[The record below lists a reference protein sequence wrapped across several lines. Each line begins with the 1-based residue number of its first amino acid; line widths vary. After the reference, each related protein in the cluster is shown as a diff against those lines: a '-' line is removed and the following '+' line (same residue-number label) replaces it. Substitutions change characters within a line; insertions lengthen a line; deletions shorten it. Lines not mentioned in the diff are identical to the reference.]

1 MKKIIST
8 LLVAGCCLTSL
19 MAQDV
24 VVKGPNEKLQLVVF
38 TSPAE
43 KPSYSITYNGKT
55 MLEKSPLGM
64 NTNIG
69 DFAKGMKLTGHTVTP
84 IDTVY
89 HQDRIKTS
97 QVHYQAN
104 ELNCHFENPK
114 GQKIDVVFRV
124 SNNDVAFRYTLPR
137 QDGKGSVTVT
147 AEETG
152 FRFPQQTTTFLC
164 PQSDAMIGWKRTK
177 PSYEEEYKA
186 DAPMSDRSQYG
197 HGYTFPCLFRIGD
210 DGWVLVSET
219 GVDSRYCGSRLS
231 DVSEGNLYTI
241 AFPMAEENNGNG
253 TVAPAFALPGATPWR
268 TITKYDYRFGRGTWS
283 WILWQDGSIN
293 YDDQVRYI
301 DFAAAMGYEYALID
315 NCWDTNIGRDRMKSL
330 VEYAR
335 SKGVELFLWYSS
347 SGYWNDIEQGPVN
360 HMDNAIIRKREM
372 KWLQSLGVKGIKVD
386 FFGGD
391 KQETM
396 RLYEDILSDADDHG
410 LMVIFHGCTI
420 PRGWERMYP
429 NYVGSEAV
437 LASENMVFNQ
447 HFCDKEAFNACLHP
461 FIRNAVGSMEFG
473 GCFLNKRLNR
483 NNDGGTTRRTTDIF
497 QLATTVLFQN
507 PVQNF
512 ALAPNNLKD
521 VSPVCMDY
529 MKTIPTTWDETCFI
543 DGYPGK
549 YVVLARRHN
558 DTWYLAAVN
567 AGKETLKLK
576 LDLEMFAGKTVT
588 LYKDDKKGEPQ
599 LVPLKVKENGKVQ
612 LEILPQGGADR
623 INIYSIIY
631 VALFML
637 HKLYYE

>member
-1 MKKIIST
+1 MKKIISA
-8 LLVAGCCLTSL
+8 LLAGCCLTSL

-24 VVKGPNEKLQLVVF
+24 VVKGPDEKLQLVVF
-38 TSPAE
+38 TSPTE

-268 TITKYDYRFGRGTWS
+268 TITVGETLKPIVETTVAWDVVRPLYETKYDYRFGRGTWS

-315 NCWDTNIGRDRMKSL
+315 NWWDTI
-330 VEYAR
+330 
-335 SKGVELFLWYSS
+335 
-347 SGYWNDIEQGPVN
+347 
-360 HMDNAIIRKREM
+360 
-372 KWLQSLGVKGIKVD
+372 
-386 FFGGD
+386 
-391 KQETM
+391 
-396 RLYEDILSDADDHG
+396 
-410 LMVIFHGCTI
+410 
-420 PRGWERMYP
+420 
-429 NYVGSEAV
+429 
-437 LASENMVFNQ
+437 
-447 HFCDKEAFNACLHP
+447 
-461 FIRNAVGSMEFG
+461 
-473 GCFLNKRLNR
+473 
-483 NNDGGTTRRTTDIF
+483 
-497 QLATTVLFQN
+497 
-507 PVQNF
+507 
-512 ALAPNNLKD
+512 
-521 VSPVCMDY
+521 
-529 MKTIPTTWDETCFI
+529 
-543 DGYPGK
+543 
-549 YVVLARRHN
+549 
-558 DTWYLAAVN
+558 
-567 AGKETLKLK
+567 
-576 LDLEMFAGKTVT
+576 
-588 LYKDDKKGEPQ
+588 
-599 LVPLKVKENGKVQ
+599 
-612 LEILPQGGADR
+612 
-623 INIYSIIY
+623 
-631 VALFML
+631 
-637 HKLYYE
+637 

>member
-24 VVKGPNEKLQLVVF
+24 VVKGPDEKLQLVVF
-38 TSPAE
+38 TSPTE

-124 SNNDVAFRYTLPR
+124 SNNDVAFRYALPR

-253 TVAPAFALPGATPWR
+253 TVAPASNRSCGA
-268 TITKYDYRFGRGTWS
+268 
-283 WILWQDGSIN
+283 
-293 YDDQVRYI
+293 
-301 DFAAAMGYEYALID
+301 
-315 NCWDTNIGRDRMKSL
+315 
-330 VEYAR
+330 AR
-335 SKGVELFLWYSS
+335 
-347 SGYWNDIEQGPVN
+347 
-360 HMDNAIIRKREM
+360 
-372 KWLQSLGVKGIKVD
+372 
-386 FFGGD
+386 
-391 KQETM
+391 
-396 RLYEDILSDADDHG
+396 
-410 LMVIFHGCTI
+410 
-420 PRGWERMYP
+420 
-429 NYVGSEAV
+429 
-437 LASENMVFNQ
+437 
-447 HFCDKEAFNACLHP
+447 
-461 FIRNAVGSMEFG
+461 
-473 GCFLNKRLNR
+473 
-483 NNDGGTTRRTTDIF
+483 
-497 QLATTVLFQN
+497 
-507 PVQNF
+507 
-512 ALAPNNLKD
+512 
-521 VSPVCMDY
+521 
-529 MKTIPTTWDETCFI
+529 
-543 DGYPGK
+543 
-549 YVVLARRHN
+549 
-558 DTWYLAAVN
+558 
-567 AGKETLKLK
+567 
-576 LDLEMFAGKTVT
+576 
-588 LYKDDKKGEPQ
+588 
-599 LVPLKVKENGKVQ
+599 
-612 LEILPQGGADR
+612 
-623 INIYSIIY
+623 
-631 VALFML
+631 
-637 HKLYYE
+637 